1 MPTTSTHEIE
11 NLFYRY
17 AYGIDAG
24 DFESVAQLL
33 KNASIH
39 GAEGNIIAQ
48 GSEQI
53 EKFYN
58 QIIKIHPDTGTPKTQ
73 HVVSNILIQS
83 ESNDLLKVIANYSV
97 FQKLNSAKVEV
108 IICGQ
113 YHTSFKLG
121 EHGWAFHQH
130 QTKPLMVGDMTNHLN
145 VSIRDIVGKN
155 E

>member
-1 MPTTSTHEIE
+1 MPITSTREIE

-24 DFESVAQLL
+24 DFESVALLL
-33 KNASIH
+33 KDASIH

-48 GSEQI
+48 GFEQI
-53 EKFYN
+53 KHFYE

-83 ESNDLLKVIANYSV
+83 ESVDSLKVIANYSV
-97 FQKLNSAKVEV
+97 FQKLKSGKVEA

-113 YHTSFKLG
+113 YHTSFKAM

-130 QTKPLMVGDMTNHLN
+130 QTKPLMVGDMTNHLK
-145 VSIRDIVGKN
+145 VSIRDIAGRK